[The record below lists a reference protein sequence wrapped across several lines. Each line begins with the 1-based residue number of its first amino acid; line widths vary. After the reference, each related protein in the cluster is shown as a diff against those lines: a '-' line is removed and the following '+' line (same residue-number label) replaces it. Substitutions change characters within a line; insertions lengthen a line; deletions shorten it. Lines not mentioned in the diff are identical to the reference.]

1 MEKMWNRQRWFG
13 IFLSDMK
20 RKLIQIGGLELAT
33 FLWSCSDKP
42 TADGGGDSSGANRVV
57 SGITPETSL
66 SKDLEG
72 IAEVYQD
79 GAYTSTQVRNAE
91 KYIVYVTASW

>member
-1 MEKMWNRQRWFG
+1 MKWKMIQVG
-13 IFLSDMK
+13 VLALASLS
-20 RKLIQIGGLELAT
+20 L
-33 FLWSCSDKP
+33 SCTDKP
-42 TADGGGDSSGANRVV
+42 TADGGSDGSGANRVV

-79 GAYTSTQVRNAE
+79 GAYTSTQLRNAE